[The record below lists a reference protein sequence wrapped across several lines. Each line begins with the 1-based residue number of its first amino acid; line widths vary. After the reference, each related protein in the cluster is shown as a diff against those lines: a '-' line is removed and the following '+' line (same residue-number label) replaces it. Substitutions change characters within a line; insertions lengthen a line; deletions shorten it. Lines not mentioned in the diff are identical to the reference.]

1 MQKFN
6 PTALLV
12 AITVLAGAPLAAQA
26 QTTPSPTSPPPATR
40 PETKPLP
47 QTPPAQKPAPMP
59 GDKSA
64 ASPTQTNPLIGL
76 AVFSADGSKLGTVQ
90 SVATNPD
97 GKATAIHLKSG
108 GFLGIGGKLVAIPD
122 GKFTK
127 TGDRVQ
133 LSMTADEV
141 SKLPEYKNNL

>member
-1 MQKFN
+1 M
-6 PTALLV
+6 
-12 AITVLAGAPLAAQA
+12 
-26 QTTPSPTSPPPATR
+26 
-40 PETKPLP
+40 P
-47 QTPPAQKPAPMP
+47 QTPPAQRPAPSP

-64 ASPTQTNPLIGL
+64 KSPAQTNPLIGL
-76 AVFSADGSKLGTVQ
+76 VVFSSDGSKLGSVQ

-97 GKATAIHLKSG
+97 GKATAIHLKTG
-108 GFLGIGGKLVAIPD
+108 GFLGLGGKLVAIPD

-141 SKLPEYKNNL
+141 NKLPEYKESL